1 MKKIIFLFFLIS
13 FISSQ
18 KRELPFQIKLFS
30 LLNENQ
36 NENICISPLSLYQIL
51 SLVSNG
57 AVGKTQEEILN
68 VLVPNN
74 KINKKIQ
81 LSINAN
87 NQQIINYYNSKNK
100 KVVIV
105 NGISTK
111 VSLKKEFE
119 KICKKFE
126 AGILPLINV
135 EQINNWCSE
144 KTNGKIKK
152 IIDKI
157 SPLTTMILLNAVYFK
172 VNWKYKFDEVK
183 TKKMDFRNSN
193 GIIVK
198 VDTMYNEFSK
208 IKYFEN
214 EKIQMIELPYEDD
227 NLSMIILLPK
237 LNKFTS
243 SSDYLKKEKL
253 DFIESI
259 NKMTYKK
266 NVKLNL
272 PKFELEYKKQL
283 NEILQKMNMKLAFYN
298 NLADFSNLSK
308 TKSYIFQVIHSTYI
322 KVDESGTESAAASL
336 IEMRTN
342 STVIIKN
349 YINMNVDHSFIYM
362 IKDKRIKDTNGNN
375 LLLFIGTVNN
385 LKEENKK

>member
-1 MKKIIFLFFLIS
+1 MKKIIFLFILIS

-100 KVVIV
+100 KVVMV
-105 NGISTK
+105 NGILTK

-119 KICKKFE
+119 KICKKYE

-362 IKDKRIKDTNGNN
+362 IKDKRIKDINKSNM
-375 LLLFIGTVNN
+375 LLFLGTVNS
-385 LKEENKK
+385 LG

>member
-1 MKKIIFLFFLIS
+1 MKKIIFFFFFIS

-18 KRELPFQIKLFS
+18 KRELPFQIKIFS

-100 KVVIV
+100 KVVTV
-105 NGISTK
+105 NGILTK

-119 KICKKFE
+119 KICKKYE

-362 IKDKRIKDTNGNN
+362 IKDKRIKDINKSNM
-375 LLLFIGTVNN
+375 LLFLGTVNS
-385 LKEENKK
+385 LG

>member
-13 FISSQ
+13 FISTQ
-18 KRELPFQIKLFS
+18 KTELPFQIKIFS

-105 NGISTK
+105 NGILTK

-119 KICKKFE
+119 KICKKYE

-198 VDTMYNEFSK
+198 VDTMYNEFPK
-208 IKYFEN
+208 IKYIEN

-362 IKDKRIKDTNGNN
+362 IKDNRVKDSNGND
-375 LLLFIGTVNN
+375 LMLFFGVVNN
-385 LKEENKK
+385 LK

>member
-18 KRELPFQIKLFS
+18 KRELPFQIKIFS

-100 KVVIV
+100 KVVTV
-105 NGISTK
+105 NGILTK

-362 IKDKRIKDTNGNN
+362 IKDKRIKDINKSNM
-375 LLLFIGTVNN
+375 LLFLGTVNS
-385 LKEENKK
+385 LG

>member
-13 FISSQ
+13 FISTQ
-18 KRELPFQIKLFS
+18 KTELPFQIKIFS

-105 NGISTK
+105 NGILTK

-119 KICKKFE
+119 KICKKYE

-198 VDTMYNEFSK
+198 VDTMYNEFPK
-208 IKYFEN
+208 IKYIEN

-362 IKDKRIKDTNGNN
+362 IKDKRIKDINKSNM
-375 LLLFIGTVNN
+375 LLFLGTVNS
-385 LKEENKK
+385 LG

>member
-13 FISSQ
+13 FISTQ
-18 KRELPFQIKLFS
+18 KKELPFQIKIFS

-105 NGISTK
+105 NGILTK

-119 KICKKFE
+119 KICKKYE

-198 VDTMYNEFSK
+198 VDTMYNEFPK
-208 IKYFEN
+208 IKYIEN

-362 IKDKRIKDTNGNN
+362 IKDKRIKDINKSNM
-375 LLLFIGTVNN
+375 LLFLGTVNS
-385 LKEENKK
+385 LG

>member
-1 MKKIIFLFFLIS
+1 MKKIIFLFFFIS

-18 KRELPFQIKLFS
+18 KRELPFQIKIFS

-100 KVVIV
+100 KVVTV
-105 NGISTK
+105 NGILTK

-119 KICKKFE
+119 KICKKYE

-198 VDTMYNEFSK
+198 VDTMYNQFSK

-362 IKDKRIKDTNGNN
+362 IKDKRIKDINKSNM
-375 LLLFIGTVNN
+375 LLFLGTVNS
-385 LKEENKK
+385 LG

>member
-100 KVVIV
+100 KVVMV
-105 NGISTK
+105 NGILTK

-362 IKDKRIKDTNGNN
+362 IKDKRIKDINKSNM
-375 LLLFIGTVNN
+375 LLFLGTVNS
-385 LKEENKK
+385 LG

>member
-1 MKKIIFLFFLIS
+1 MKKIIFFFFFIS

-18 KRELPFQIKLFS
+18 KRELPFQIKIFS

-100 KVVIV
+100 KVVMV
-105 NGISTK
+105 NGILTK

-362 IKDKRIKDTNGNN
+362 IKDKRIKDINKSNM
-375 LLLFIGTVNN
+375 LLFLGTVNS
-385 LKEENKK
+385 LG

>member
-100 KVVIV
+100 KVVMV
-105 NGISTK
+105 NGILTK

-362 IKDKRIKDTNGNN
+362 IKDKRIKDINKSNM
-375 LLLFIGTVNN
+375 LLFLGTFNS
-385 LKEENKK
+385 LG

>member
-1 MKKIIFLFFLIS
+1 M
-13 FISSQ
+13 
-18 KRELPFQIKLFS
+18 
-30 LLNENQ
+30 NENQ

-100 KVVIV
+100 KVVTV
-105 NGISTK
+105 NGILTK

-119 KICKKFE
+119 KICKKYE

-362 IKDKRIKDTNGNN
+362 IKDKRIKDINKSNM
-375 LLLFIGTVNN
+375 LLFLGTVNS
-385 LKEENKK
+385 LG

>member
-105 NGISTK
+105 NGILTK

-362 IKDKRIKDTNGNN
+362 IKDKRIKDINKSNM
-375 LLLFIGTVNN
+375 LLFLGTVNS
-385 LKEENKK
+385 LG

>member
-100 KVVIV
+100 KVVTV
-105 NGISTK
+105 NGILTK

-119 KICKKFE
+119 KICKKYE

-362 IKDKRIKDTNGNN
+362 IKDKRIKDINKSNM
-375 LLLFIGTVNN
+375 LLFLGTVNS
-385 LKEENKK
+385 LG